1 MRWSPSVPWLGWW
14 VPPVTGEL
22 PPPLDLD
29 RIVATFREHD
39 VDFVVIGGIAV
50 LAHGHPRATFD
61 LDFMADPARDNMVR
75 LAAALDDLGAR
86 PRGVDADLLGV
97 DPTDPGQLISGANW
111 TLVTDAGWL
120 DFMPAAEGARGYA
133 DIAADAVAVRD
144 GAFRVVGLDDLIR
157 MKRAAG
163 RDKDVDDIAALTRAE
178 HPDRE

>member
-1 MRWSPSVPWLGWW
+1 MA
-14 VPPVTGEL
+14 EQL
-22 PPPLDLD
+22 PPPLDVD
-29 RIVATFREHD
+29 RIVATFGQHE

-61 LDFMADPARDNMVR
+61 LDFVADLTADNMTR
-75 LAAALDDLGAR
+75 LAAALGELGAR
-86 PRGVDADLLGV
+86 VRGVDADGLVV
-97 DPTDPGQLISGANW
+97 DPTDPHQLRSGANW

-133 DIAADAVAVRD
+133 DIAAAAVPVRD

-163 RDKDVDDIAALTRAE
+163 RAKDVDDIAALTHRE
-178 HPDRE
+178 HGG